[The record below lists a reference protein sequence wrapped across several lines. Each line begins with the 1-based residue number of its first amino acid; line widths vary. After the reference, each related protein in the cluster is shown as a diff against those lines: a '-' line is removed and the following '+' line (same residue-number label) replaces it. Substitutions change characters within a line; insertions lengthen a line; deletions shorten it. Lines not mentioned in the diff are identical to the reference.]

1 MAVRIRLMR
10 MGTKKRPHS
19 KVVVVDSHEERDG
32 RFLEQVGTYDP
43 TKQPSLALRAER
55 VEHWLK
61 RGATPTESVANLIR
75 RQSQKTTT

>member
-19 KVVVVDSHEERDG
+19 KIVVMDAHEERDG
-32 RFLEQVGTYDP
+32 RFLEQIGVHDP
-43 TKQPSLALRAER
+43 TKNPPTVLKADR

-61 RGATPTESVANLIR
+61 LGARPTESVAHLIR
-75 RQSQKTTT
+75 RQSQKAKT

>member
-19 KVVVVDSHEERDG
+19 KIVVMDAREERDG
-32 RFLEQVGTYDP
+32 LFLEQVGVHDP
-43 TKQPSLALRAER
+43 TKNPSTVLKADR

-61 RGATPTESVANLIR
+61 RGAKPTESVAHLIR
-75 RQSQKTTT
+75 RASRAKA